1 MTACRVLGSAIA
13 LLAVSSLAAT
23 PAPLECPPGTRLEA
37 GQKMGDG
44 GTRDFCVDV
53 VSGLKEGPEREL
65 RANGNLAGEGTNH
78 AGKRDGVARVYDEGG
93 NFVGQ
98 ALFEQGT
105 MKSMRMT
112 VEGMRIL
119 VDKVNAKFATA
130 DAPNRL
136 SVIDENTLAFETVVK
151 RESQFSPEE
160 KARFRDIL
168 RNDPRM
174 CRFFPGM
181 GVNEVRMNAKT
192 SSGLELD
199 SFTITAAE
207 CTASQPAN

>member
-1 MTACRVLGSAIA
+1 LGCAIA
-13 LLAVSSLAAT
+13 LLAVSSLAST

-37 GQKMGDG
+37 GQKMSEG

-53 VSGLKEGPEREL
+53 VTGLKEGPEREI
-65 RANGNLAGEGTNH
+65 RANGKLAGEGTNH
-78 AGKRDGVARVYDEGG
+78 AGKRDGVARVYDDDG
-93 NFVGQ
+93 NFAGQ
-98 ALFEQGT
+98 AIFENGK

-112 VEGMRIL
+112 AEGLRIM
-119 VDKVNAKFATA
+119 VDKLNARFMTA

-136 SVIDENTLAFETVVK
+136 SVIDENTLAFDTVVK

-174 CRFFPGM
+174 CQFFPGM
-181 GVNEVRMNAKT
+181 GVNEVRMNVKT
-192 SSGLELD
+192 SNGMELD
-199 SFTITAAE
+199 SFKLTAAE
-207 CTASQPAN
+207 CTAPQPAN